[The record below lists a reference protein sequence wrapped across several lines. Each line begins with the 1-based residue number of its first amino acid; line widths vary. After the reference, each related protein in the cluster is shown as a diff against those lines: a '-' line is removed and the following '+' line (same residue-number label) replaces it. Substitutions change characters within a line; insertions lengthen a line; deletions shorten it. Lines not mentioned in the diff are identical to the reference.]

1 MIERRACMSFAPAAF
16 AACTFLASGAPAFA
30 QSATANAYPEK
41 PITMIVPFA
50 AGGTSDVI
58 ARVIGE
64 QIGRH
69 LGKAVVNENVAAT
82 PAFAATRSVPD
93 IEKVG
98 LSTLSPMAPEATCV
112 GLLLAS
118 LVVPMD
124 TLVSPAVMGPIVSPL
139 MVTVTAA
146 PPPIADVPVSVNTM
160 ACAVGVATVA
170 VLLLLNAAVGL
181 PEAAKKPDG

>member
-1 MIERRACMSFAPAAF
+1 MLLPAAW
-16 AACTFLASGAPAFA
+16 LIAPPA
-30 QSATANAYPEK
+30 E
-41 PITMIVPFA
+41 
-50 AGGTSDVI
+50 
-58 ARVIGE
+58 
-64 QIGRH
+64 
-69 LGKAVVNENVAAT
+69 VVNENVAAT
-82 PAFAATRSVPD
+82 PAFAATRSGPA

-98 LSTLSPMAPEATCV
+98 LITLSPMAPEATCV

-124 TLVSPAVMGPIVSPL
+124 TLVPPAVMGPIVSPL

>member
-1 MIERRACMSFAPAAF
+1 MALPVAWLIAP
-16 AACTFLASGAPAFA
+16 PA
-30 QSATANAYPEK
+30 
-41 PITMIVPFA
+41 
-50 AGGTSDVI
+50 
-58 ARVIGE
+58 
-64 QIGRH
+64 
-69 LGKAVVNENVAAT
+69 LVVNEKVAAT
-82 PAFAATRSVPD
+82 PALAATRSVPD

-118 LVVPMD
+118 FVVRMD
-124 TLVSPAVMGPIVSPL
+124 TLVPPAVTGPIVSPL

-146 PPPIADVPVSVNTM
+146 PPPIVDVPVSVNTM
-160 ACAVGVATVA
+160 ASAVGVATVA